1 LLLRLAPELL
11 FSGVVIRLDTMTL
24 DTDIARNHGELAE
37 TREGKSI
44 RLAAV
49 GDLHCTKNSHGMLQ
63 PLFSQVA
70 QSADILLLCGDL
82 VDYGQIEEAKVL
94 ARELSSVK
102 IPMLAVLGNHEF
114 ESGQT
119 AEVER
124 VLGDAGVVFLD
135 GDAYEVK
142 GVGFAGAKGF
152 AGGFGECG
160 LQPWGEPSIKNFV
173 NESVAEALKLESA
186 LAKLRT
192 PKRIA
197 LLHYSPIEATVVGEP
212 LQIFPFLGS
221 SRLEEPLNRY
231 PVAAV
236 FHGHAHR
243 GTPEGRTQ
251 KGVRV
256 YNVAMKLLQHA
267 FPDRPPFRLVELQ
280 TS

>member
-1 LLLRLAPELL
+1 MAPGVETISGQNGEHANAPEKA
-11 FSGVVIRLDTMTL
+11 SV
-24 DTDIARNHGELAE
+24 
-37 TREGKSI
+37 

-49 GDLHCTKNSHGMLQ
+49 GDLHCTKSSQGTLQ

-70 QSADILLLCGDL
+70 QSADILVLCGDL
-82 VDYGQIEEAKVL
+82 VDYGQLEEAKVL
-94 ARELSSVK
+94 ARELNAVK
-102 IPMLAVLGNHEF
+102 IPILAVLGNHEY

-135 GDAYEVK
+135 GDACEVK
-142 GVGFAGAKGF
+142 GIGFAGVKGF
-152 AGGFGECG
+152 AGGFGESA

-173 NESVAEALKLESA
+173 NESVAETLKLESA

-231 PVAAV
+231 PVTAV

-251 KGVRV
+251 NGVPV
-256 YNVAMKLLQHA
+256 YNVAMKLLQRS
-267 FPDRPPFRLVELQ
+267 FPDRPPFRILQ
-280 TS
+280 LETA

>member
-1 LLLRLAPELL
+1 MMSRADTRATDNGE
-11 FSGVVIRLDTMTL
+11 VIDS
-24 DTDIARNHGELAE
+24 
-37 TREGKSI
+37 REKKI
-44 RLAAV
+44 VRLAAV

-63 PLFSQVA
+63 PLFSKVA
-70 QSADILLLCGDL
+70 ESADILLLCGDL
-82 VDYGQIEEAKVL
+82 VDYGQLEEAKVL
-94 ARELSSVK
+94 ARELASVK
-102 IPMLAVLGNHEF
+102 MPMLAVLGNHEF

-142 GVGFAGAKGF
+142 GVGFAGVKGF
-152 AGGFGECG
+152 AGGFGESA

-173 NESVAEALKLESA
+173 NESVAETLKLESA

-192 PKRIA
+192 TKRVA
-197 LLHYSPIEATVVGEP
+197 LLHYSPIQATVVGEP

-231 PVAAV
+231 PVTAV

-243 GTPEGRTQ
+243 GTLEGRTQ
-251 KGVRV
+251 NGVPV
-256 YNVAMKLLQHA
+256 YNVAMKLLQRS
-267 FPDRPPFRLVELQ
+267 FPDRPPFRVLQ
-280 TS
+280 MEIPGASNHGMSDGTKQDQ